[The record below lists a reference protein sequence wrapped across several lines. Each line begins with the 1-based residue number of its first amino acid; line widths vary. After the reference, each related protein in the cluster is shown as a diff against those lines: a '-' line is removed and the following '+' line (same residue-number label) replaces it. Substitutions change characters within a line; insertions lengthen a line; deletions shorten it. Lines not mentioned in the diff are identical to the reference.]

1 MAWTRDE
8 AKRLAE
14 KVLSYSKAPECEVW
28 LESSRA
34 GHTRFAANDVT
45 TSGSADDLTIA
56 VVSRGGGKSG
66 TVRLN
71 ATDPAELQTAVAR
84 SEEVMAA
91 ASVDPEWME
100 GLPPQKYP
108 EIKAFYAATLKAGA
122 PERRGGVQAA
132 LDLARGKKLNAS
144 GFSEN
149 TARWSALA
157 NKKGNFGFF
166 TATTAG
172 FSTTMRTDDGT
183 GSGWA
188 GLEAPD
194 FAAIPAAEIARRAAK
209 KAQDSAKP
217 RDLEPGRYTVVF
229 EPRAVNDLVENLTNG
244 LSRRA
249 ADEGRSF
256 FSKPGG
262 GNRIG
267 EKIFA
272 ESVTIRSDPF
282 DLRVPGRP
290 WIGGAGGGFLG
301 FGGFGGGNFAGLPTR
316 KTTWVEKGVLKNLS
330 ADRYWAKK
338 IGEEPLP
345 QSGGLVMEGGTG
357 TVQDLIAGT
366 DRGLLVTRFWYI
378 RTVNPQTVQLT
389 GLTRDGVWLIENG
402 KVVAAVN
409 NFRFNDSPVN
419 LLKNIEA
426 MSAAESTGDMVVPA
440 IRARDFNF
448 TSKSDAV

>member
-8 AKRLAE
+8 AKKLAE
-14 KVLSYSKAPECEVW
+14 RVLSYSKAPECEVW
-28 LESSRA
+28 LEASRA

-66 TVRLN
+66 TARVN
-71 ATDPAELQTAVAR
+71 STDPKDLETAVAR

-91 ASVDPEWME
+91 ASVDPEWLE

-108 EIKAFYAATLKAGA
+108 DIKAFHAATMKAGA
-122 PERRGGVQAA
+122 NERRGDVQAA
-132 LDLARGKKLNAS
+132 LDLARRGNLNAS
-144 GFSEN
+144 GYSEN
-149 TARWSALA
+149 ATRWSALA
-157 NKKGNFGFF
+157 NSKGNFGFF

-188 GLEAPD
+188 GLEAPN
-194 FAAIPAAEIARRAAK
+194 FAAIRGSELARRAAK
-209 KAQDSAKP
+209 KAKDSAKP

-229 EPRAVNDLVENLTNG
+229 EPRAVTDLVENLTNG
-244 LSRRA
+244 FTRRA

-267 EKIFA
+267 EKIFS
-272 ESVTIRSDPF
+272 ERVTIRSDPF
-282 DLRVPGRP
+282 DPRLAGRP

-316 KTTWVEKGVLKNLS
+316 KTTWIEKGVLKDLS
-330 ADRYWAKK
+330 TDRYWAKK
-338 IGEEPLP
+338 SGGEPLP
-345 QSGGLVMEGGTG
+345 PSGALVMEGATG
-357 TVQDLIAGT
+357 TLDDLIAGT

-389 GLTRDGVWLIENG
+389 GLTRDGVWLIEKG

-409 NFRFNDSPVN
+409 NFRFNDSPVT
-419 LLKNIEA
+419 LLKNIDA

-440 IRARDFNF
+440 IRARDFHF